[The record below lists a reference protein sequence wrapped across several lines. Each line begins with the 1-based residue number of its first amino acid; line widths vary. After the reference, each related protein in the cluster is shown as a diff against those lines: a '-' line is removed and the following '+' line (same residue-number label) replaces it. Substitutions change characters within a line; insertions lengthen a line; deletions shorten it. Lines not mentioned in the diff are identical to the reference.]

1 MGDKWLDSYG
11 NRTTDQLLA
20 LQDEY
25 RIDSLVLAFEQAVQ
39 AKAAAGPVSREE
51 RYILAVEALEREVNN
66 GGHHQFF
73 LNSRVE
79 FLDVIEE
86 ALRAIGCPVTADA
99 VHDAIAALHLPGP
112 ITDARLE
119 QRLLADDDALRDALG
134 ACDDRYYSSGEAI
147 ADQLFRW
154 IERNRTLV
162 RLERA
167 R

>member
-11 NRTTDQLLA
+11 NQTTEQLLA
-20 LQDEY
+20 LQGEY
-25 RIDSLVLAFEQAVQ
+25 RIDSIVLAFEQAIQ
-39 AKAAAGPVSREE
+39 AKAAAGPVTREE

-73 LNSRVE
+73 LNSRLE

-99 VHDAIAALHLPGP
+99 VHDALAALRLPDP
-112 ITDARLE
+112 ITDAGLE
-119 QRLLADDDALRDALG
+119 QRLISEDEALRDALG
-134 ACDDRYYSSGEAI
+134 ACDDHYYASGEAI

-154 IERNRTLV
+154 IERNRNLV
-162 RLERA
+162 RLGSPR
-167 R
+167 